1 MENAL
6 NEFIYNNLDEIF
18 VSGGASIK
26 EIELIEETLNVKLEN
41 EYKSYLMRYG
51 MIMGFGVEIL
61 GFGKNG
67 NFPMVEQTLRFRKM
81 GLEDC
86 YIVIR
91 DVGEYIFCLNV
102 DTGYIS
108 NWDAIDPSHVIVSDS
123 FYKYVVKELVEA
135 KEDWEDDEEDCE

>member
-1 MENAL
+1 MESKL
-6 NEFIYNNLDEIF
+6 DEFICDNFEKMIVY
-18 VSGGASIK
+18 GGVSIK
-26 EIELIEETLNVKLEN
+26 EVEYIEETLNVKLEN
-41 EYKSYLMRYG
+41 EYKSFLMKYG
-51 MIMGFGVEIL
+51 TIIGFGFDVL
-61 GFGKNG
+61 GCSKND
-67 NFPMVEQTLRFRKM
+67 FPVIEETLFFRKK